1 MSSSTP
7 WITDSK
13 YDPIWHY
20 SEFVRWVV
28 ENREL
33 IKEKMVNENNIRE
46 QGNRGVGYV
55 KPQIDEIMVFQKV
68 SNSKSLFSSLASKEF
83 ARGLPTYYYWFN
95 YSAHPM
101 AEQYVSDDIQLNDF
115 LSAGPILENK
125 DYTKLRRRVQ
135 TPNQTWEEGGFRTD
149 WDFYR
154 IKFKDIMKK
163 TPLMN
168 WNQTPWED
176 LK

>member
-1 MSSSTP
+1 MVSSNP

-46 QGNRGVGYV
+46 QGNRGIGYV
-55 KPQIDEIMVFQKV
+55 KPQIDEIMGFQKV
-68 SNSKSLFSSLASKEF
+68 SNSKSLFSTKDSKSLREV
-83 ARGLPTYYYWFN
+83 PTYYYWFN

-101 AEQYVSDDIQLNDF
+101 AEQYVFDDIQLND
-115 LSAGPILENK
+115 LIDITGGNLESK
-125 DYTKLRRRVQ
+125 DYNKLRRRVQ

-168 WNQTPWED
+168 WNQTPWSD